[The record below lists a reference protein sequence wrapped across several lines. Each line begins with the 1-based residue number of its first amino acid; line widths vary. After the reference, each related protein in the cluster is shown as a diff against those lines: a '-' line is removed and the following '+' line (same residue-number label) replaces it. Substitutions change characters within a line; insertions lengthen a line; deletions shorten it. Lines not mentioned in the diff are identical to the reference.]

1 MNGKIINKIS
11 ITMTPQSYNIIIF
24 WLVLIIL
31 SLASAVYVI
40 KDSNERLRKRI
51 KDLMEK
57 ESTYYRVNFHVR
69 YLSDVEFENY
79 VSTHENVQ
87 IYHNPSNKIFHYKS
101 CEYSGNCP
109 STLTIRVTDDN
120 NKEICFDIKNC
131 GIVIEDNRDKI

>member
-1 MNGKIINKIS
+1 MNGKIINKTS

-24 WLVLIIL
+24 WLVLIIF

-57 ESTYYRVNFHVR
+57 ELTYYHVNFHVR
-69 YLSDVEFENY
+69 YLSNEEFEDY

-101 CEYSGNCP
+101 CGYSGNRP

-120 NKEICFDIKNC
+120 DKEICFDVKNC
-131 GIVIEDNRDKI
+131 GIVIEDRRDKI